1 MRLSRRARRTEKPAT
16 RLLGSQK
23 RCATGQPP
31 RPLLVCPRFHSPLTT
46 MLQELRLFLTAVQF
60 FTRLPVP
67 AWVGHSAQQLNQAA
81 RYFPLVG
88 VLVGALSAA
97 VLWLGMQVLPF
108 SLAVGLSMA
117 ASILITGAF
126 HEDGLSDFADGMG
139 GGYTL
144 EKTLAIMKDSHV
156 GAYGVIALVL
166 VLLLKYQ
173 ALLALGD
180 LHSLPLL
187 AATLIAAHSISRLMA
202 ASLMLTQ
209 RYIRDDDSTRAK
221 PAAQQ
226 ISPVSFAIA
235 TLTGIAALG
244 ILFAVG
250 VHIVAILAA
259 VGAALL
265 MRIYL
270 AWRLQQRLGGYTGDC
285 LGAVQQLSELAFYL
299 GLLAVL

>member
-1 MRLSRRARRTEKPAT
+1 
-16 RLLGSQK
+16 
-23 RCATGQPP
+23 
-31 RPLLVCPRFHSPLTT
+31 

-67 AWVGHSAQQLNQAA
+67 AWVGHSAQQLDQAA

-97 VLWLGMQVLPF
+97 VLWLGTQILPF
-108 SLAVGLSMA
+108 PLAVGLSMV

-144 EKTLAIMKDSHV
+144 EKTLAIMKDSRV

-173 ALLALGD
+173 ALLTLGD

-187 AATLIAAHSISRLMA
+187 AAALIAAHSISRLMA
-202 ASLMLTQ
+202 VSLMLTQ
-209 RYIRDDDSTRAK
+209 RYIRDDDSARAK
-221 PAAQQ
+221 PAAQT

-235 TLTGIAALG
+235 TLTGSAAL
-244 ILFAVG
+244 
-250 VHIVAILAA
+250 AILYAA
-259 VGAALL
+259 NANGSAILTAVAAALL

-270 AWRLQQRLGGYTGDC
+270 AWRLQKQLGGYTGDC

-299 GLLAVL
+299 GLLTVL